1 MHLQKAILDLLY
13 ELLAVPQPGW
23 TDDYAVALQT
33 VDPSDFQDSWLLSNG
48 FVSAEGRSILPSLA
62 ARAPNVV
69 EQHLAL
75 LLYCFL
81 ETGLLNALVEVVVT
95 SDQFVSVRAT
105 VLIGKIVQ
113 LMHTHLPADI
123 CSTSP
128 ALPTLV
134 GHATQGNQQANAA
147 VAALQ
152 NYQKMLRQ
160 RPASC
165 SLFLDSI
172 IQGGALIQTRLFRRN
187 IIAQDEIGELQPQ
200 DASGAAAAAAA
211 AAGSSSSG
219 TTTMG
224 VPSSSSLSP
233 PYRTATGTL
242 DRTRLD
248 SVSSSD
254 ESNSQASSSLR
265 SSFRLKKKLL
275 PQVFYMDSFR
285 AFNRLLDRSRVLSQS
300 DINAW
305 DWEVVSTILRVSSKS
320 IKNKGCVY

>member
-1 MHLQKAILDLLY
+1 M
-13 ELLAVPQPGW
+13 PQPGW

-62 ARAPNVV
+62 SRAPNVV

-128 ALPTLV
+128 ALPTLI

-200 DASGAAAAAAA
+200 DTSGAAA
-211 AAGSSSSG
+211 SSSSG

-233 PYRTATGTL
+233 QYRTGTGTL

-265 SSFRLKKKLL
+265 SSFRLKRKLL

-300 DINAW
+300 DISSW
-305 DWEVVSTILRVSSKS
+305 DWEVVSTILRVS
-320 IKNKGCVY
+320 ID

>member
-1 MHLQKAILDLLY
+1 MQKAILDLLY
-13 ELLAVPQPGW
+13 ELLAVPQPSW

-48 FVSAEGRSILPSLA
+48 FVAAEGRSILPSLA
-62 ARAPNVV
+62 SRAPNVV

-134 GHATQGNQQANAA
+134 GHATANNQQANAA

-187 IIAQDEIGELQPQ
+187 IIAQDEAGPLQPQ
-200 DASGAAAAAAA
+200 DASGATT
-211 AAGSSSSG
+211 SSSATVG
-219 TTTMG
+219 A
-224 VPSSSSLSP
+224 PSSASLSP
-233 PYRTATGTL
+233 QFRAGTGTL
-242 DRTRLD
+242 DRSRLD

-265 SSFRLKKKLL
+265 SSFRLKGKFL
-275 PQVFYMDSFR
+275 PQVFYMESIR
-285 AFNRLLDRSRVLSQS
+285 SFNRLLERSRVLSRS
-300 DINAW
+300 DINSW
-305 DWEVVSTILRVSSKS
+305 DWDVVSTILRVRHDYNWKS
-320 IKNKGCVY
+320 ANYAS